1 MKRMTRMQALLAMT
15 VLAIGATGIAV
26 ADHGG
31 SNGGANTE
39 TRLRTRLAGAAIQ
52 GITPEGNADFRSE
65 PGKTRSRLNVEVEH
79 VNLPAGTMLD
89 VSLVHGTTTTA
100 LGQIKLSALGFGEL
114 ELNSQDGTTVPAVQT
129 GDMVT
134 VSNAGKTILA
144 GVF

>member
-1 MKRMTRMQALLAMT
+1 M
-15 VLAIGATGIAV
+15 
-26 ADHGG
+26 
-31 SNGGANTE
+31 
-39 TRLRTRLAGAAIQ
+39 
-52 GITPEGNADFRSE
+52 
-65 PGKTRSRLNVEVEH
+65 LN
-79 VNLPAGTMLD
+79 

-114 ELNSQDGTTVPAVQT
+114 ELNSQDGATVPAVQT